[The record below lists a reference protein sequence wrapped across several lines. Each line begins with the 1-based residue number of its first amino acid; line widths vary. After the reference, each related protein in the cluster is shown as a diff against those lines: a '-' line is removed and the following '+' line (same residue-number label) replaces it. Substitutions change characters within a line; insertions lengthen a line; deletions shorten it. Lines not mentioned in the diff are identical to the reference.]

1 MEKVLEKV
9 PIWLT
14 DWDIITPRKKKHTVT
29 NIVCKGNSIEDLL
42 NNKVLINKVLRKYK
56 ATGKIDKFKVANI
69 KLISQHGYGPKE
81 WQYTRD
87 KKLSFR

>member
-1 MEKVLEKV
+1 MLDKL

-14 DWDIITPRKKKHTVT
+14 DWDIITPRKRKETIT
-29 NIVCKGNSIEDLL
+29 NVVCKGNSVKDLL

-56 ATGKIDKFKVANI
+56 ATGKIDKFKVDNI

-81 WQYTRD
+81 
-87 KKLSFR
+87 